1 MLRGIR
7 NNWQKSKAAV
17 LIETAFTKSPVPFI
31 LPQGKHKFANSL
43 VENLW
48 SEEPSLFDGSDGAR
62 PHPIAVA
69 AMALAYGLSEYVESR
84 VIHGTCFAA
93 LNETLNEIDRNRNS
107 YPLIDKDLKI
117 LAHAID
123 SLDFNSSFI

>member
-17 LIETAFTKSPVPFI
+17 LIETALSKSPVPFI

-43 VENLW
+43 VEKLW
-48 SEEPSLFDGSDGAR
+48 SEDPCWFDGSDGAR

-69 AMALAYGLSEYVESR
+69 AMALAYGLSEYVEDR
-84 VIHGTCFAA
+84 VVHGTCFAA
-93 LNETLNEIDRNRNS
+93 LNETLNEIDRNRNA

-117 LAHAID
+117 IGHAIE
-123 SLDFNSSFI
+123 SLDFSSSFM